1 MKKLAQTL
9 FTLAA
14 FGLSSLLVH
23 AQPAP
28 KILVVDLAKL
38 YDSHYKTEEHVA
50 KLTGDEKK
58 ASGELEKL
66 NAEGN
71 TLVEQYK
78 ELIEQA
84 KNPALTGEARTKAE
98 AESQKKLEQIQAKQN
113 EVGTFRNNATR
124 SIQQRL
130 KTFMSLMLD
139 EIGKIATEIAKKK
152 GATLLIDK
160 SGPSAIGVSNIIYF
174 DPAYD
179 ITDEVMKE
187 INQDRPASPVT
198 APSAAPASSAAPA
211 ARPSASPMITVPGAK
226 K

>member
-58 ASGELEKL
+58 ASEELEKL